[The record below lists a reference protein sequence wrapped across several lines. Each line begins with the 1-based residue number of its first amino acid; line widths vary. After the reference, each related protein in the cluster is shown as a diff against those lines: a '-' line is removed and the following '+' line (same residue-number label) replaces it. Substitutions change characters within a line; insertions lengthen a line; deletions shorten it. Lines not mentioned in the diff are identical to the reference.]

1 MRKSLVLAALATLL
15 AGGTALAE
23 PTFNRIATFQVPLNL
38 PADRDAKKKKTVAEI
53 ISANEAGTLLAYTDA
68 EQKAIGL
75 IDITTANAPKPAGFI
90 PVGGE
95 PTSVVILGERA
106 FAVVVSS
113 GDNFKEP
120 AGHLATIDLKTK
132 QVVAKCELGG
142 QPDSIALSKDKGKLA
157 IVIEN
162 ERDEKLNKGDLPQLP
177 AGNLTL
183 VGIRDGEADCGSK
196 QIVDLTGIAAVEPTD
211 PEPEFVDVNQDGLA
225 VVTLQE
231 NNHIAVVDTKTG
243 RLVAHCPA
251 GTVDLAN
258 IDKTRDGQIN
268 PVEELKGVRREPD
281 AVRWLDNDRF
291 VTANEGDW
299 KGGSRGFTILR
310 KDGTV
315 EFDSGNMVD
324 HIAIRLGHYP
334 EKRSAAKGS
343 EPEGIE
349 VGTYN
354 GERLF
359 FVGLERASLVLVFKD
374 EGPGK
379 APRYLQAL
387 PGGIAPEG
395 LLAIPQ
401 RNLFVSASEAD
412 LGEKGGPR
420 SAVTI
425 YERSEAPAAYPTIV
439 SADVDGVPLG
449 WGALSGLAAHPE
461 SPGRL
466 FSVTDSAYTPSRI
479 LEIDATKK
487 PARITGAIT
496 VTKDGKPASYD
507 LEGIATRPG
516 GGFWLASEGAPE
528 RKEKPTQNLLLR
540 ASAKG
545 EIEEEIAL
553 PEAFAAKAINQGY
566 EGVAVTG
573 TGQDE
578 TVWIAVQREW
588 KDDPKGKVKILSYN
602 PSTKSWGIL
611 YYPLTAPAA
620 GAWMGLSELTYLG
633 DDTFAVI
640 ERDNQFGA
648 KAVKTLTTFSVK
660 GLTPAPF
667 GASEIPTVEKK
678 LLRDLTPE
686 LMKLGGYGLD
696 KVEGLAVDKAG
707 DLFVVTDND
716 GVDDSSGE
724 TQFFAFGKL
733 AK

>member
-1 MRKSLVLAALATLL
+1 MRNHLALAALATLL
-15 AGGTALAE
+15 LGGTALAE
-23 PTFNRIATFQVPLNL
+23 PMFNRIATFSVPDNL
-38 PADRDAKKKKTVAEI
+38 PAGRDLKKKTVAEI
-53 ISANEAGTLLAYTDA
+53 IAANEAGTLLAYTDA
-68 EQKAIGL
+68 EQKGIGL
-75 IDITTANAPKPAGFI
+75 IDIAMASAPKPAGFV
-90 PVGGE
+90 PVEGE

-106 FAVVVSS
+106 FAAVVTS
-113 GDNFKEP
+113 GDNFRQP

-132 QVVAKCELGG
+132 QVTAFCELGG
-142 QPDSIALSKDKGKLA
+142 QPDSITLSKDKGKLVIA
-157 IVIEN
+157 IEN
-162 ERDEKLNKGDLPQLP
+162 ERDEKLNKGALPQLP

-183 VGIRDGEADCGSK
+183 IGVKDGEADCASR
-196 QIVDLTGIAAVEPTD
+196 QIVDLTGIVAVEPTD

-231 NNHIAVVDTKTG
+231 NNHLAIVDTRTG
-243 RLVAHCPA
+243 KLVAHFPA
-251 GTVDLAN
+251 GAVDLKN
-258 IDKTRDGQIN
+258 IDKTRDGQIA
-268 PVEELKGVRREPD
+268 PVEELKAVAREPD

-299 KGGSRGFTILR
+299 KGGSRGFTIFR

-315 EFDSGNMVD
+315 EFDSGSLVD

-334 EKRSAAKGS
+334 ERRSATKGS

-349 VGTYN
+349 VGTYGN
-354 GERLF
+354 DRLI

-374 EGPGK
+374 EGPGR

-412 LGEKGGPR
+412 LVEKGGAR

-425 YERSEAPAAYPTIV
+425 YQRSEAPAAYPTIQ
-439 SADVDGVPLG
+439 SADADGIPLG

-461 SPGRL
+461 LAGRL
-466 FSVTDSAYTPSRI
+466 FAVTDSAYSPSRI
-479 LEIDATKK
+479 LEIDATAK
-487 PARITGAIT
+487 PATITRALT
-496 VTKDGKPASYD
+496 LSKDGKPAAYD
-507 LEGIATRPG
+507 LEGIAARPG
-516 GGFWLASEGAPE
+516 GGFWLASEGNPE
-528 RKEKPTQNLLLR
+528 HKEKPTKNILLR

-545 EIEEEIAL
+545 EVEEEIVL
-553 PEAFAAKAINQGY
+553 PEELERQASRFGF

-573 TGQDE
+573 TGADE
-578 TVWIAVQREW
+578 TVWLAVQREW
-588 KDDPKGKVKILSYN
+588 KDDPKGKAKILSYK
-602 PSTKSWGIL
+602 PADKSWGVL
-611 YYPLTAPAA
+611 HYPLSAPAA

-633 DDTFAVI
+633 DETFAVI
-640 ERDNQFGA
+640 ERDNQLGA
-648 KAVKTLTTFSVK
+648 KAVKTLATFSVK
-660 GLTPAPF
+660 GLKPAPL
-667 GASEIPTVEKK
+667 GAAEIPTVEKK

-696 KVEGLAVDKAG
+696 KVEGMALDREG
-707 DLFVVTDND
+707 SLFVVTDND

>member
-1 MRKSLVLAALATLL
+1 MRKPFALAALATFLS
-15 AGGTALAE
+15 AGTALAE

-38 PADRDAKKKKTVAEI
+38 PADRDAKKKTVSEI
-53 ISANEAGTLLAYTDA
+53 ITANEAGTLLAYTDA

-75 IDITTANAPKPAGFI
+75 IDITTANAPKPAGFV
-90 PVGGE
+90 PVAGE

-106 FAVVVSS
+106 FAVVVTS

-120 AGHLATIDLKTK
+120 AGHLATIDVTTK
-132 QVVAKCELGG
+132 QVAATCELGG
-142 QPDSIALSKDKGKLA
+142 QPDSITLTKDKGKLA

-177 AGNLTL
+177 GGNLTL
-183 VGIRDGEADCGSK
+183 IGLKDGQADCATK
-196 QIVDLTGIAAVEPTD
+196 QVVGLTGIAAVEPTD

-231 NNHIAVVDTKTG
+231 NNHIAVVDTRTG
-243 RLVAHCPA
+243 KLVAHFPA
-251 GTVDLAN
+251 GTVELKG
-258 IDKTRDGQIN
+258 IDKTRDGEIR
-268 PVEELKGVRREPD
+268 PVEELKGVAREPD

-299 KGGSRGFTILR
+299 KGGSRGFTIFR

-315 EFDSGNMVD
+315 EFDSGSMVD
-324 HIAIRLGHYP
+324 QIAIRLGHYP
-334 EKRSAAKGS
+334 ERRSAAKGS

-425 YERSEAPAAYPTIV
+425 YERSEGPAAYPTIV

-461 SPGRL
+461 LPGRL

-487 PARITGAIT
+487 PATITGAIT

-553 PEAFAAKAINQGY
+553 PEEFAAKATNQGY

-588 KDDPKGKVKILSYN
+588 KDDPKGKVKLLTYT
-602 PSTKSWGIL
+602 PFTKSWGIL

-633 DDTFAVI
+633 DESFAVI

-648 KAVKTLTTFSVK
+648 KAVKTLATFSVK
-660 GLTPAPF
+660 GLKPAPF
-667 GASEIPTVEKK
+667 GSSDIPTVGKT

-696 KVEGLAVDKAG
+696 KVEGMAVDKAG
-707 DLFVVTDND
+707 ELFVVTDND

>member
-1 MRKSLVLAALATLL
+1 MRKPLVLAALATLL

-23 PTFNRIATFQVPLNL
+23 PNFNRIATFQVPLNL
-38 PADRDAKKKKTVAEI
+38 PSDRDPSKKTVSEI
-53 ISANEAGTLLAYTDA
+53 ITANEAGTLLAYTDA

-75 IDITTANAPKPAGFI
+75 VDITTANVPKPGGFV

-106 FAVVVSS
+106 FAVVVTS

-120 AGHLATIDLKTK
+120 AGHLATIDLTSK
-132 QVVAKCELGG
+132 QVTAKCELGG
-142 QPDSIALSKDKGKLA
+142 QPDSITLTKDKGKLA

-177 AGNLTL
+177 GGNLTL
-183 VGIRDGEADCGSK
+183 IGIKDGQADCATK

-211 PEPEFVDVNQDGLA
+211 PEPEFVDVNLDGLA

-231 NNHIAVVDTKTG
+231 NNHLAVVDTKTSK
-243 RLVAHCPA
+243 LVAHFPA
-251 GTVDLAN
+251 GTVDLKN
-258 IDKTRDGQIN
+258 IDKTRDGQIK
-268 PVEELKGVRREPD
+268 PTEELKGVPREPD

-299 KGGSRGFTILR
+299 KGGSRGFTIFR

-334 EKRSAAKGS
+334 ERRSAAKGS

-374 EGPGK
+374 EGAGR
-379 APRYLQAL
+379 APRFLQAL
-387 PGGIAPEG
+387 AGAIAPEG

-412 LGEKGGPR
+412 LGDKGGPR

-425 YERSEAPAAYPTIV
+425 YERSEGPGGL
-439 SADVDGVPLG
+439 SDHRLGRCRRCVPLG

-461 SPGRL
+461 LPGRL

-487 PARITGAIT
+487 PATITGAIT

-507 LEGIATRPG
+507 LEAIATRPG

-528 RKEKPTQNLLLR
+528 RKEKPTGNLLLR

-553 PEAFAAKAINQGY
+553 PEEFAAKATNQGY

-588 KDDPKGKVKILSYN
+588 KDDPKGKVKLLTYK
-602 PSTKSWGIL
+602 PFTKSWGVL

-633 DDTFAVI
+633 DETFAVI
-640 ERDNQFGA
+640 ERDN
-648 KAVKTLTTFSVK
+648 LSS
-660 GLTPAPF
+660 AP
-667 GASEIPTVEKK
+667 
-678 LLRDLTPE
+678 RR
-686 LMKLGGYGLD
+686 
-696 KVEGLAVDKAG
+696 
-707 DLFVVTDND
+707 
-716 GVDDSSGE
+716 
-724 TQFFAFGKL
+724 
-733 AK
+733 

>member
-1 MRKSLVLAALATLL
+1 MRKPIALAALATFLL
-15 AGGTALAE
+15 GGTALAE
-23 PTFNRIATFQVPLNL
+23 PMFNRIATFQVPLNL
-38 PADRDAKKKKTVAEI
+38 PADRDPKKKTVSEI
-53 ISANEAGTLLAYTDA
+53 IAANEAGTLLAYTDA

-75 IDITTANAPKPAGFI
+75 VDIATANAPKAAGFV
-90 PVGGE
+90 PVEGE

-132 QVVAKCELGG
+132 QVTAKCELGG
-142 QPDSIALSKDKGKLA
+142 QPDSITLTKDKGKFA
-157 IVIEN
+157 IVLEN

-177 AGNLTL
+177 GGNLTL
-183 VGIRDGEADCGSK
+183 IGVKGGEADCASR
-196 QIVDLTGIAAVEPTD
+196 QVVDLTGIAAIEPSD

-231 NNHIAVVDTKTG
+231 NNHIAVVDTKTSK
-243 RLVAHCPA
+243 LLTHFSA
-251 GTVDLAN
+251 GSVDLKN
-258 IDKTRDGQIN
+258 IDKTRDGQIR
-268 PVEELKGVRREPD
+268 PVEELAGLRREPD

-299 KGGSRGFTILR
+299 KGGSRGFTIFR

-315 EFDSGNMVD
+315 EFDSGNMLD

-334 EKRSAAKGS
+334 DRRSAAKGS
-343 EPEGIE
+343 EPEGME
-349 VGTYN
+349 VGTYGN
-354 GERLF
+354 DRLI

-374 EGPGK
+374 EGPGRV
-379 APRYLQAL
+379 PRYLQAL

-412 LGEKGGPR
+412 LGAKGGPR

-425 YERSEAPAAYPTIV
+425 YQRGEAPAAYPTIV
-439 SADVDGVPLG
+439 SADLDGAPLG
-449 WGALSGLAAHPE
+449 WGALSGLVADLAT
-461 SPGRL
+461 PGRL
-466 FSVTDSAYTPSRI
+466 FSVTDSAYSPSRI
-479 LEIDATKK
+479 LEIDATQK
-487 PARITGAIT
+487 PAKITGALT
-496 VTKDGKPASYD
+496 VSKDGKPAAYD

-540 ASAKG
+540 VSAKG

-553 PEAFAAKAINQGY
+553 PEEFAAKAINQGY

-578 TVWIAVQREW
+578 TVWLAVQREW
-588 KDDPKGKVKILSYN
+588 KDDPKGKVKLLTYKPFS
-602 PSTKSWGIL
+602 KSWGIL

-633 DDTFAVI
+633 DESFAVI
-640 ERDNQFGA
+640 ERDNLFGA
-648 KAVKTLTTFSVK
+648 KAVKTLQTFSVK
-660 GLTPAPF
+660 GLKPAPF

-696 KVEGLAVDKAG
+696 KVEGMAVDKAG
-707 DLFVVTDND
+707 ELFVVTDND

-733 AK
+733 AR